1 MFLMKK
7 SVDEVALAL
16 TDDVVEILVASR
28 RLDMIITINFVE
40 LF

>member
-1 MFLMKK
+1 MKK

-28 RLDMIITINFVE
+28 SLDMIITINFVD